1 MKPSTDKHPGDH
13 QKRSHDESQS
23 GKATVGSEL
32 RQKKL
37 GIGLKLGLLLSV
49 FAVMASGLTGYY
61 TFTQSRSMLV
71 KSAESEL
78 LTSTQVLGRRLSIV
92 LAEIESNVR
101 LLSQMPSAHILVGS
115 PQNESDDQ
123 PRDHL
128 TQVFINI
135 LNLHPEYFQIRLVG
149 QANYGKE
156 LVRVDREADKLSV
169 VPQIQ
174 LQEKAQYPYVY
185 ETLGLEPD
193 KIYLSRININ
203 HEFGAHQG
211 LNKPTLQMAAPVTS
225 TQGDVAGLIVINIDL
240 DGLFKLLQADLPS
253 NILLYLTNQEG
264 DFLIHPDRSQEFGFD
279 RGRSI
284 LIQDSF
290 PATEEL
296 FNNTLSSLVFN
307 MSPPPTRDFSTGLII
322 PGREL
327 AGAFTKLPLGELAP
341 DRFLVLGLAIPLESV
356 FAGTHQLGRN
366 IIHIVIA
373 FSVLA
378 ILVAMITSRAV
389 SKPLNMMVNA
399 VRRFSDKHVMGELP
413 IKQNDEIG
421 LLART
426 FMEMQS
432 LLTSHLDDLHQKE
445 RHLHHLAQHDTL
457 TNLPNRML
465 LFDRMRH
472 AIAKAH
478 RTDKQLALIFI
489 DLDRFKDINDSLGHA
504 VGDEVIKSVAQNLA
518 RLLRDEDTVARL
530 GGDEF
535 IVVLEAVD
543 NIQQVTST
551 TQKLLLKLQQPI
563 HLEGQDLYLS
573 ASMGISLYP
582 QDGDDAETLLRNA
595 DAAMYR
601 AKEEGRNMFHFY
613 TEDMTTSALAR
624 VNLEGEIRQALD
636 YGGFIPYYQPQ
647 IDLETGEL
655 IGIEALARWH
665 HTDGRLLTPSDFIAL
680 AEDTGLIESIGIQIL
695 ESACHQIKT
704 WYDSGLNPGRVAVN
718 ISGKQLRK
726 RDLSSKVFAILT
738 KTQCDPKWL
747 ELEITESFFMDRPD
761 DAIAIL
767 EDLREAG
774 IELAIDDFGTGYSS
788 LSYLKHLPISKL
800 KIDRS
805 FIGNI
810 PVDEDDKTITCAIIA
825 LAKSLELRVIAEG
838 VETEQQHNFL
848 VTEGCDEAQGFY
860 YSQAVTVGEIENML
874 KKKATA

>member
-1 MKPSTDKHPGDH
+1 MKSSSDKYSGEN
-13 QKRSHDESQS
+13 QKHSHNKSLH
-23 GKATVGSEL
+23 GKATIETGL
-32 RQKKL
+32 RHRKL
-37 GIGLKLGLLLSV
+37 GIGLKLGLLLSI

-101 LLSQMPSAHILVGS
+101 LLSQMPSARALLDPH
-115 PQNESDDQ
+115 PDKPDWQ
-123 PRDHL
+123 PREQL

-135 LNLHPEYFQIRLVG
+135 LNLHPEYFQIRLIG
-149 QANYGKE
+149 KANFGRE
-156 LVRVDREADKLSV
+156 LVRVDRDVNTLSV
-169 VPQIQ
+169 IAPDQM
-174 LQEKAQYPYVY
+174 QEKAQYPYVY
-185 ETLGLEPD
+185 ETLRLKPD
-193 KIYLSRININ
+193 DIYLSRININ

-225 TQGDVAGLIVINIDL
+225 MRGEVAGLIVINIDL
-240 DGLFKLLQADLPS
+240 NGLFKLLQADLPD

-264 DFLIHPDRSQEFGFD
+264 DFLIHPDHSQEFGFD
-279 RGRSI
+279 RGRRI

-290 PATEEL
+290 PATADI
-296 FNNTLSSLVFN
+296 FNNTLTSMVFN
-307 MSPPPTRDFSTGLII
+307 LTTPPTRDYNSGAII
-322 PGREL
+322 PGSNL
-327 AGAFTKLPLGELAP
+327 AGAFTKLPLGTLAP

-356 FAGTHQLGRN
+356 FAGTRQLGQN
-366 IIHIVIA
+366 IIHIIMA

-389 SKPLNMMVNA
+389 SRPLNMMVNA
-399 VRRFSDKHVMGELP
+399 VKRFSDEHVMGDLP
-413 IKQNDEIG
+413 IQKNDEIG

-426 FMEMQS
+426 FLEMQS
-432 LLTSHLDDLHQKE
+432 LLRSHLDDLHQKE

-472 AIAKAH
+472 AMAKAH

-535 IVVLEAVD
+535 IVVLED
-543 NIQQVTST
+543 IDTIQQVTSI

-595 DAAMYR
+595 DAAMYK

-624 VNLEGEIRQALD
+624 VNLEGEIRQALG
-636 YGGFIPYYQPQ
+636 YGGFVPYYQPQ
-647 IDLETGEL
+647 IDLISGKL
-655 IGIEALARWH
+655 IGVEALARWYH
-665 HTDGRLLTPSDFIAL
+665 SDGRLLPPTEFISL
-680 AEDTGLIESIGIQIL
+680 AEDTGLIEAIGIQIL
-695 ESACHQIKT
+695 ESACCQIKT

-718 ISGKQLRK
+718 LSGKQLRK
-726 RDLSSKVFAILT
+726 RDLTSKIFAILT

-747 ELEITESFFMDRPD
+747 ELEVTESFFVDRPE

-767 EDLREAG
+767 EDLRNAG

-810 PVDEDDKTITCAIIA
+810 PLDEDDKTITRAIIA

-838 VETEQQHNFL
+838 VETEHQHNFL
-848 VTEGCDEAQGFY
+848 VGEGCDEAQGFY
-860 YSQAVTVGEIENML
+860 YSHAVTAGEIESML
-874 KKKATA
+874 QKKATA